1 MKKQSNNIVNGLN
14 VINTKLRTYLIV
26 YQPKQELEYYRILAN
41 DPIEAID
48 IFMQIDDKTKILDI
62 KEIKNTLFQNTD
74 NKKAALK
81 I

>member
-1 MKKQSNNIVNGLN
+1 M
-14 VINTKLRTYLIV
+14 INTKLRTYLIV